1 MHSWFRMRL
10 NWKVLLM
17 SLLINMIAISLAAVI
32 SPGLNLVGDR
42 LYELALIAIAL
53 GLVNTFVKPLL
64 QVLTI
69 RLLFFTYGLVLIVTN
84 TIVLILLGWLFPNWI
99 EISGLF
105 PAVIG
110 GTLIGLIS
118 MFLDYVFGVNP
129 PLSYQMSVDD
139 SDIQEELV

>member
-1 MHSWFRMRL
+1 MQSWFRMRL

-42 LYELALIAIAL
+42 LYELVLIAIAL

-129 PLSYQMSVDD
+129 PLSYQLSVDD

>member
-1 MHSWFRMRL
+1 MQSWFRMRL

-42 LYELALIAIAL
+42 LYELVLIAIAL